1 MHGMGRAPHEH
12 AINIVRRLRSF
23 DLGHDADESIAFR
36 SYVTF
41 GFARVPLL
49 LVAVPQS
56 EELLALRLQEAD
68 VGALAFHAFPEG
80 GHEPPLVSR

>member
-1 MHGMGRAPHEH
+1 MHGMGRAPDQD

-23 DLGHDADESIAFR
+23 DLGHDADESITFR
-36 SYVTF
+36 RYVTF

-56 EELLALRLQEAD
+56 QELLAFCL
-68 VGALAFHAFPEG
+68 
-80 GHEPPLVSR
+80 